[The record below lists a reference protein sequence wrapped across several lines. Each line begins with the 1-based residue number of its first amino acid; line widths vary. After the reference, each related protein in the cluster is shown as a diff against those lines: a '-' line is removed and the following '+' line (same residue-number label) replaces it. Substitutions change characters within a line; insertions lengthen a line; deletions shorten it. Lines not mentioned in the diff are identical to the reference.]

1 MGIMGVGLGYGW
13 NLDYYYII
21 DNLYV
26 EGYTASRAFGLDLA
40 SADSTTGT
48 LVSLFLKILF

>member
-13 NLDYYYII
+13 NLDYFNII

-48 LVSLFLKILF
+48 FSINV